1 MRAINPALQA
11 SLDSGATT
19 LCACWR
25 IDRTDGVSLGFTDHD
40 RALRFDGL
48 TFEAASAV
56 AASAGEASLGLAADN
71 AQIEGALASAAITAR
86 DIALGRYDGAQVRRW
101 LVDWSDV
108 AARTLMF
115 RGTLGEIARGDLA
128 FTAEVEGLAAALNQ
142 PIGRAY
148 LPTCDA
154 DLGPARG
161 GVDSDAPAFAA
172 TARVGAAVDD
182 RVIETQGLEAFE
194 AGWFTRGKLTWVSG
208 ANAGL
213 VAQVRADV
221 VRAGAHVLELWLPA
235 ADAVV
240 ADDAFRV
247 VAGCDKRFETCRG
260 KFRNVLNFRGFP
272 HMPGDDWA
280 TSYPASGAANDGGS
294 LNG

>member
-1 MRAINPALQA
+1 MRSINPALQA
-11 SLDSGATT
+11 SLDSGATK

-56 AASAGEASLGLAADN
+56 TASAGEASLGLAADN

-86 DIALGRYDGAQVRRW
+86 DIAIGRYDGAQVRRW
-101 LVDWSDV
+101 LVDWTDV
-108 AARTLMF
+108 TARTLMF

-154 DLGPARG
+154 ELGDARC
-161 GVDSDAPAFAA
+161 GVDVDAPAFGAE
-172 TARVGAAVDD
+172 ARVIAAADG
-182 RVIETQGLEAFE
+182 RVIEAQGLEAFE
-194 AGWFTRGKLTWVSG
+194 AGWFARGKLTWVSG

-213 VAQVRADV
+213 IAQLRADT
-221 VRAGAHVLELWLPA
+221 VRAGARMLELWLPA
-235 ADAVV
+235 ADAVA

-247 VAGCDKRFETCRG
+247 VAGCDKRFGTCRG
-260 KFRNVLNFRGFP
+260 KFGNVLNFRGFP

-280 TSYPASGAANDGGS
+280 TSYPASGGANDGGS